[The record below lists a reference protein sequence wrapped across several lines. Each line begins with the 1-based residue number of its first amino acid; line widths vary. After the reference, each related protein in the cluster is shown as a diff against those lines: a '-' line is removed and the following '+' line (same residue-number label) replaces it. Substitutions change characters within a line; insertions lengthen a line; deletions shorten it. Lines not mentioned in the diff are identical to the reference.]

1 MNNYKFELKLIKNAN
16 FMHEILVI
24 TDDRCGELM
33 ELADKA
39 HNSNELFTNAYKE
52 IIESCRNINEVVLI
66 INIFNQI
73 HKIKENDDLM
83 GFLTN
88 IIGNDRN

>member
-1 MNNYKFELKLIKNAN
+1 MEDTKFELKLVKNAN
-16 FMHEILVI
+16 FMHEILGI

-52 IIESCRNINEVVLI
+52 IIESCKNINEVVLI